1 MSDLEEKDDA
11 GGASNKRKSKADDKK
26 TAKVDKTLKDSTKL
40 AI

>member
-11 GGASNKRKSKADDKK
+11 SGASSKRKSKGDDKK
-26 TAKVDKTLKDSTKL
+26 TAKVDKILKDSTKL